1 MKIMM
6 SNKGKLKIK
15 ISFFPNK
22 MWLEWNNKPIDW
34 SIPFGI
40 TFDNN
45 FDKKLPVELILNY
58 R

>member
-1 MKIMM
+1 MM